1 LIKSLQKLVQLY
13 LLLQQQLRT
22 FSLKMQKLSPIEVNE
37 ICDEL
42 GENYPKSIEQV
53 HGGDIHNAW
62 RIEFSNKKL
71 FLKRNIR
78 NKKFLEFEKYCLQN
92 LRKYINQENL
102 VIPEVIAYKNI
113 KNIEILLIEW
123 IDMHNFDQKKLGK
136 GLGELHLKSAE
147 SNPKMFGFP
156 VEGFIGTT
164 DQKKG
169 LEDNWID
176 CFLNLRIIPQ
186 LLSLKSRILD
196 KEIINK
202 VKEKI
207 KSELLNHKPIN
218 SLVHGDLWSG
228 NAGID
233 KSGKGVIFD
242 PASWWADNEVDI
254 AMTKLFGGFRKEF
267 YEEYYRI
274 FPIKEGF
281 EKRIIIYNFYHILNH
296 ANMFGGGY
304 LKQVKDY
311 VKAILN
317 M

>member
-1 LIKSLQKLVQLY
+1 
-13 LLLQQQLRT
+13 
-22 FSLKMQKLSPIEVNE
+22 MQKLSPIEINE
-37 ICDEL
+37 ICEEL
-42 GENYPKSIEQV
+42 GETYPKSIEQV
-53 HGGDIHNAW
+53 HGGDIHSAW

-186 LLSLKSRILD
+186 LLILKSTILD

-218 SLVHGDLWSG
+218 ALVHGDLWSG
-228 NAGID
+228 NAGMD
-233 KSGKGVIFD
+233 KNGRGVIFD

-267 YEEYYRI
+267 YEEYHRI
-274 FPIKEGF
+274 FPIKNGF

>member
-1 LIKSLQKLVQLY
+1 
-13 LLLQQQLRT
+13 
-22 FSLKMQKLSPIEVNE
+22 MQKLSHIEINE
-37 ICDEL
+37 ICEEL
-42 GENYPKSIEQV
+42 GETYPKSIEEV
-53 HGGDIHNAW
+53 NGGDIHSAW
-62 RIEFSNKKL
+62 LIEFSNKKL

-92 LRKYINQENL
+92 LRKYINHENL

-218 SLVHGDLWSG
+218 ALVHGDLWSG
-228 NAGID
+228 NAGMD
-233 KSGKGVIFD
+233 KNGKGVIFD

-267 YEEYYRI
+267 YEEYHRI
-274 FPIKEGF
+274 FPIKKGF

>member
-1 LIKSLQKLVQLY
+1 
-13 LLLQQQLRT
+13 
-22 FSLKMQKLSPIEVNE
+22 MQKLSPIEINE
-37 ICDEL
+37 ICEEL
-42 GENYPKSIEQV
+42 GETYPKSIEQV

-62 RIEFSNKKL
+62 RIEFSSKKL

-78 NKKFLEFEKYCLQN
+78 NKKLLEFEKYCLQN

-186 LLSLKSRILD
+186 ILSLKSRILD

-202 VKEKI
+202 VKKKI
-207 KSELLNHKPIN
+207 QSELLNHKPIN
-218 SLVHGDLWSG
+218 ALVHGD
-228 NAGID
+228 
-233 KSGKGVIFD
+233 
-242 PASWWADNEVDI
+242 
-254 AMTKLFGGFRKEF
+254 
-267 YEEYYRI
+267 
-274 FPIKEGF
+274 
-281 EKRIIIYNFYHILNH
+281 
-296 ANMFGGGY
+296 
-304 LKQVKDY
+304 
-311 VKAILN
+311 
-317 M
+317 

>member
-1 LIKSLQKLVQLY
+1 MCIRDRY
-13 LLLQQQLRT
+13 
-22 FSLKMQKLSPIEVNE
+22 
-37 ICDEL
+37 
-42 GENYPKSIEQV
+42 
-53 HGGDIHNAW
+53 
-62 RIEFSNKKL
+62 
-71 FLKRNIR
+71 NI
-78 NKKFLEFEKYCLQN
+78 
-92 LRKYINQENL
+92 
-102 VIPEVIAYKNI
+102 
-113 KNIEILLIEW
+113 
-123 IDMHNFDQKKLGK
+123 DQKKLGK

-169 LEDNWID
+169 FEDNWID

-186 LLSLKSRILD
+186 LLFLKSTPLD
-196 KEIINK
+196 KETINK
-202 VKEKI
+202 VIEKI

-218 SLVHGDLWSG
+218 ALVHGDLWSG
-228 NAGID
+228 NAGMH
-233 KSGKGVIFD
+233 KNGKGVIFD

-254 AMTKLFGGFRKEF
+254 AMTKLFGGFSKEF
-267 YEEYYRI
+267 YEEYHKI
-274 FPIKEGF
+274 FPIKNGF

-304 LKQVKDY
+304 LKQVEEY

>member
-1 LIKSLQKLVQLY
+1 
-13 LLLQQQLRT
+13 
-22 FSLKMQKLSPIEVNE
+22 MQKLSPFEVNE
-37 ICDEL
+37 ICNEL
-42 GENYPKSIEQV
+42 GETYPKSIDRV
-53 HGGDIHNAW
+53 IGGDIHSAW
-62 RIEFSNKKL
+62 KIEFPNKKF

-186 LLSLKSRILD
+186 LSILKSNILD
-196 KEIINK
+196 KETINTIK
-202 VKEKI
+202 KKI
-207 KSELLNHKPIN
+207 KAELVNHEPIN

-228 NAGID
+228 NTGID
-233 KSGKGVIFD
+233 ENGKGVIFD

-254 AMTKLFGGFRKEF
+254 AMTKLFGGFGEEF
-267 YEEYYRI
+267 YEEYHKI
-274 FPIKEGF
+274 FPLKEGF

-296 ANMFGGGY
+296 ANMFGGSY
-304 LKQVKDY
+304 LSQVKNY
-311 VKAILN
+311 VKEIIN
-317 M
+317 F

>member
-1 LIKSLQKLVQLY
+1 
-13 LLLQQQLRT
+13 
-22 FSLKMQKLSPIEVNE
+22 MQKLSPIEINE
-37 ICDEL
+37 ICEEL
-42 GENYPKSIEQV
+42 GETYPKSIEQV
-53 HGGDIHNAW
+53 NGGDIHSAW

-78 NKKFLEFEKYCLQN
+78 NKKFLKFEQYCLQN
-92 LRKYINQENL
+92 LRKHINRENL

-113 KNIEILLIEW
+113 KNIEILLLEW

-147 SNPKMFGFP
+147 SYPKMFGFP
-156 VEGFIGTT
+156 VEGFIGTSN
-164 DQKKG
+164 QKKG

-186 LLSLKSRILD
+186 LLILKSTILD

-207 KSELLNHKPIN
+207 KSELMDHKPIN
-218 SLVHGDLWSG
+218 ALVHGDLWSG
-228 NAGID
+228 NAGMD

-267 YEEYYRI
+267 YEEYHRI
-274 FPIKEGF
+274 FPIKNGF

-304 LKQVKDY
+304 LKQVEDY
-311 VKAILN
+311 IKAILN

>member
-1 LIKSLQKLVQLY
+1 
-13 LLLQQQLRT
+13 
-22 FSLKMQKLSPIEVNE
+22 MQKLSPIEINE
-37 ICDEL
+37 ICEEL
-42 GENYPKSIEQV
+42 GETYPKSIEQV

-78 NKKFLEFEKYCLQN
+78 NEKFLEFEKYCLQH

-102 VIPEVIAYKNI
+102 VMPEVIAYKNI

-196 KEIINK
+196 EEIINK

-207 KSELLNHKPIN
+207 QSELLNHKPIN
-218 SLVHGDLWSG
+218 ALVHGDLWSG

-233 KSGKGVIFD
+233 KNGKGVIFD

-267 YEEYYRI
+267 YEEYHRI
-274 FPIKEGF
+274 FPIKNGF

-304 LKQVKDY
+304 LNQVEDY
-311 VKAILN
+311 VKAILK

>member
-1 LIKSLQKLVQLY
+1 
-13 LLLQQQLRT
+13 
-22 FSLKMQKLSPIEVNE
+22 MQKLSPIEINE
-37 ICDEL
+37 ICEEL
-42 GENYPKSIEQV
+42 GETYPKSIEQV
-53 HGGDIHNAW
+53 HGGDIHSAW

-113 KNIEILLIEW
+113 KNIEILLTEW

-136 GLGELHLKSAE
+136 GLAEMHLKSAE
-147 SNPKMFGFP
+147 SNPKMFGYP
-156 VEGFIGTT
+156 IDGFIGKT

-169 LEDNWID
+169 WENDWID

-186 LLSLKSRILD
+186 LLILKSTILD
-196 KEIINK
+196 KEIKKK

-207 KSELLNHKPIN
+207 KSELLKHKPIN
-218 SLVHGDLWSG
+218 ALVHGDLWSG
-228 NAGID
+228 NAGMD
-233 KSGKGVIFD
+233 KSGRGVIFD
-242 PASWWADNEVDI
+242 PASWWADHEVDI

-267 YEEYYRI
+267 YEEYHRV
-274 FPIKEGF
+274 FPIKKGF

-311 VKAILN
+311 VKEILN

>member
-1 LIKSLQKLVQLY
+1 
-13 LLLQQQLRT
+13 
-22 FSLKMQKLSPIEVNE
+22 M
-37 ICDEL
+37 
-42 GENYPKSIEQV
+42 
-53 HGGDIHNAW
+53 
-62 RIEFSNKKL
+62 
-71 FLKRNIR
+71 
-78 NKKFLEFEKYCLQN
+78 
-92 LRKYINQENL
+92 RKYINQENF

-113 KNIEILLIEW
+113 KNIEILLLEW
-123 IDMHNFDQKKLGK
+123 IDIQNFNQKNLGK
-136 GLGELHLKSAE
+136 GLGEMHLKSAE
-147 SNPKMFGFP
+147 SNPKKFGFP

-169 LEDNWID
+169 WEDNWID

-186 LLSLKSRILD
+186 LLILQSKILE
-196 KEIINK
+196 KETINQ

-218 SLVHGDLWSG
+218 VLVHGDLWSG

-233 KSGKGVIFD
+233 KNGKGVIFD

-267 YEEYYRI
+267 YEEYHKI
-274 FPIKEGF
+274 FPIKKGF

-304 LKQVKDY
+304 LKQVQYY
-311 VKAILN
+311 VKEILN

>member
-1 LIKSLQKLVQLY
+1 
-13 LLLQQQLRT
+13 
-22 FSLKMQKLSPIEVNE
+22 MQKLSPIEINE
-37 ICDEL
+37 ICEEL
-42 GENYPKSIEQV
+42 GETYPKSIEQV

-218 SLVHGDLWSG
+218 ALVHGDLWSG
-228 NAGID
+228 NAGMD
-233 KSGKGVIFD
+233 KNGKGVIFD

-267 YEEYYRI
+267 YEEYHRI
-274 FPIKEGF
+274 FPIKKGF

-311 VKAILN
+311 ILSIAFT
-317 M
+317 

>member
-1 LIKSLQKLVQLY
+1 
-13 LLLQQQLRT
+13 
-22 FSLKMQKLSPIEVNE
+22 MQKLSPIEINE
-37 ICDEL
+37 ICEEL
-42 GENYPKSIEQV
+42 GETYPKSIEQV

-62 RIEFSNKKL
+62 RIEFSNKNL

-186 LLSLKSRILD
+186 LLSLKSRIID

-207 KSELLNHKPIN
+207 QSELLNHKPIN
-218 SLVHGDLWSG
+218 ALVHGDLWSG

-233 KSGKGVIFD
+233 KNGKGVIFD

-267 YEEYYRI
+267 YEEYHRI
-274 FPIKEGF
+274 FPIKNGF

-304 LKQVKDY
+304 LKQVEDY

>member
-1 LIKSLQKLVQLY
+1 
-13 LLLQQQLRT
+13 
-22 FSLKMQKLSPIEVNE
+22 MQKLSPIEINE
-37 ICDEL
+37 ICEEL
-42 GENYPKSIEQV
+42 GETYPKSIEQV
-53 HGGDIHNAW
+53 HGGDIHSAW

-196 KEIINK
+196 EEIINK

-218 SLVHGDLWSG
+218 ALVHGDLWSG
-228 NAGID
+228 NAGMD
-233 KSGKGVIFD
+233 KNGKGVIFD

-267 YEEYYRI
+267 YEEYHKI
-274 FPIKEGF
+274 FPIKNGF

-304 LKQVKDY
+304 LNQVEDY

>member
-1 LIKSLQKLVQLY
+1 
-13 LLLQQQLRT
+13 
-22 FSLKMQKLSPIEVNE
+22 MQKLSSIEINE
-37 ICDEL
+37 ICEEL
-42 GENYPKSIEQV
+42 GETYPKSIKQV
-53 HGGDIHNAW
+53 HGGDIHSAW

-78 NKKFLEFEKYCLQN
+78 DKKFLEFEKYCLQN
-92 LRKYINQENL
+92 LRKYINRENL

-113 KNIEILLIEW
+113 KNIEILLLQW
-123 IDMHNFDQKKLGK
+123 TDMHNFDQKKLGK

-164 DQKKG
+164 DQKRG

-186 LLSLKSRILD
+186 LLILESTIFN

-218 SLVHGDLWSG
+218 VLVHGDLWSG
-228 NAGID
+228 NTGTD

-267 YEEYYRI
+267 YEEYHRI
-274 FPIKEGF
+274 FPIKKGF
-281 EKRIIIYNFYHILNH
+281 ENRIIIYNFYHILNH

-304 LKQVKDY
+304 LKQVEDY
-311 VKAILN
+311 VKTILD

>member
-1 LIKSLQKLVQLY
+1 
-13 LLLQQQLRT
+13 
-22 FSLKMQKLSPIEVNE
+22 MQKLSPIEINE
-37 ICDEL
+37 ICEEL
-42 GENYPKSIEQV
+42 GETYPKSIEQV

-196 KEIINK
+196 EEIINK

-218 SLVHGDLWSG
+218 ALVHGDLWSG
-228 NAGID
+228 NAGTD

-267 YEEYYRI
+267 YEEYHKI
-274 FPIKEGF
+274 FPIKNGF

-304 LKQVKDY
+304 LNQVEDY

>member
-1 LIKSLQKLVQLY
+1 
-13 LLLQQQLRT
+13 
-22 FSLKMQKLSPIEVNE
+22 MQKLSPIEINE
-37 ICDEL
+37 ICEEL
-42 GENYPKSIEQV
+42 GETYPKSIEQV

-147 SNPKMFGFP
+147 SNPEMFGFP

-218 SLVHGDLWSG
+218 ALVHGDLWSG

-233 KSGKGVIFD
+233 KNGKGVIFD

-267 YEEYYRI
+267 YEEYHRI
-274 FPIKEGF
+274 FPIKKGF

-304 LKQVKDY
+304 LNQVEDY

>member
-1 LIKSLQKLVQLY
+1 
-13 LLLQQQLRT
+13 
-22 FSLKMQKLSPIEVNE
+22 MQKLSPIEINE
-37 ICDEL
+37 ICEEL
-42 GENYPKSIEQV
+42 GETYPKSIEQV

-186 LLSLKSRILD
+186 LLSLQLRILD

-218 SLVHGDLWSG
+218 ALVHGDLWSG
-228 NAGID
+228 NAGMD
-233 KSGKGVIFD
+233 KNGKGVIFD

-267 YEEYYRI
+267 YEEYHRI
-274 FPIKEGF
+274 FPLKNGF

-304 LKQVKDY
+304 LNQVEDY

>member
-1 LIKSLQKLVQLY
+1 
-13 LLLQQQLRT
+13 
-22 FSLKMQKLSPIEVNE
+22 MQKLSPIEVNE

-42 GENYPKSIEQV
+42 GETYPKSIEQV
-53 HGGDIHNAW
+53 HGGDIHSAW
-62 RIEFSNKKL
+62 QIEFSNRKL
-71 FLKRNIR
+71 FLKKNIR

-136 GLGELHLKSAE
+136 GLGEMHLKSAE
-147 SNPKMFGFP
+147 SNPKMFGYP
-156 VEGFIGTT
+156 IEGFIGTT

-169 LEDNWID
+169 WENNWID

-186 LLSLKSRILD
+186 LLILKSTFID
-196 KEIINK
+196 KKTINI
-202 VKEKI
+202 VQEKI

-218 SLVHGDLWSG
+218 ALVHGDLWSG
-228 NAGID
+228 NVGIE
-233 KSGKGVIFD
+233 KSGKGIIYD

-254 AMTKLFGGFRKEF
+254 AMTKLFGGFGEEF
-267 YEEYYRI
+267 YDEYHKI
-274 FPIKEGF
+274 FPIKKGF

-296 ANMFGGGY
+296 ANMFGGAY
-304 LKQVKDY
+304 FNQVTDY

>member
-1 LIKSLQKLVQLY
+1 
-13 LLLQQQLRT
+13 
-22 FSLKMQKLSPIEVNE
+22 MQKLSPIEINE
-37 ICDEL
+37 ICEEL
-42 GENYPKSIEQV
+42 GETYPKSIEQV

-92 LRKYINQENL
+92 LRKYLNQENL

-186 LLSLKSRILD
+186 LLSLKSRTID

-218 SLVHGDLWSG
+218 ALVHGDLWSG
-228 NAGID
+228 NAGMD
-233 KSGKGVIFD
+233 KNGKGVIFD

-267 YEEYYRI
+267 YEEYHRI
-274 FPIKEGF
+274 FPKKNGF

-304 LKQVKDY
+304 LNQVEDY

>member
-1 LIKSLQKLVQLY
+1 
-13 LLLQQQLRT
+13 
-22 FSLKMQKLSPIEVNE
+22 MQKLSPIEINE
-37 ICDEL
+37 ICEEL
-42 GENYPKSIEQV
+42 GETYPKSIEQV
-53 HGGDIHNAW
+53 HGGDIHSAW

-218 SLVHGDLWSG
+218 ALVHGDLWSG

-233 KSGKGVIFD
+233 KNGKGVIFD

-267 YEEYYRI
+267 YEEYHRI
-274 FPIKEGF
+274 FPIKNGF

-304 LKQVKDY
+304 LNQVEDY

>member
-1 LIKSLQKLVQLY
+1 
-13 LLLQQQLRT
+13 
-22 FSLKMQKLSPIEVNE
+22 MQKLSPIEINE
-37 ICDEL
+37 ICEEL
-42 GENYPKSIEQV
+42 GETYPKSIEQV

-102 VIPEVIAYKNI
+102 IIPEVIAYKNI

-176 CFLNLRIIPQ
+176 CFLNLRIMPQ
-186 LLSLKSRILD
+186 LLILKSTNLD
-196 KEIINK
+196 KEIISK

-218 SLVHGDLWSG
+218 ALIHGDLWSG
-228 NAGID
+228 NAGMD

-242 PASWWADNEVDI
+242 PASWWADSEVDI

-267 YEEYYRI
+267 YEEYHRI
-274 FPIKEGF
+274 FPIKNGF

-304 LKQVKDY
+304 INQVQDY

>member
-1 LIKSLQKLVQLY
+1 
-13 LLLQQQLRT
+13 
-22 FSLKMQKLSPIEVNE
+22 MQKLSPIEINE
-37 ICDEL
+37 ICEEL
-42 GENYPKSIEQV
+42 GETYPKSIEQV

-92 LRKYINQENL
+92 LRKYMNQENL
-102 VIPEVIAYKNI
+102 VIPEVITYKNI

-176 CFLNLRIIPQ
+176 CFLKLRIIPQ
-186 LLSLKSRILD
+186 LLSLKLRILD

-207 KSELLNHKPIN
+207 QSELLNHKPIN
-218 SLVHGDLWSG
+218 ALVHGDLWSG
-228 NAGID
+228 NAGMD
-233 KSGKGVIFD
+233 KNGKGVIFD

-267 YEEYYRI
+267 YEEYHRI
-274 FPIKEGF
+274 FPIKNGF

-304 LKQVKDY
+304 LQQVKDY
-311 VKAILN
+311 VKAIIN

>member
-1 LIKSLQKLVQLY
+1 
-13 LLLQQQLRT
+13 
-22 FSLKMQKLSPIEVNE
+22 MQKLSPIEINE
-37 ICDEL
+37 ICEEL
-42 GENYPKSIEQV
+42 GETYPKSIEQV

-218 SLVHGDLWSG
+218 ALVHGDLWSG
-228 NAGID
+228 NAGMD
-233 KSGKGVIFD
+233 KNGRGVIFD

-267 YEEYYRI
+267 YEEYHRI
-274 FPIKEGF
+274 FPIKNGF

-311 VKAILN
+311 VKVILN

>member
-1 LIKSLQKLVQLY
+1 
-13 LLLQQQLRT
+13 
-22 FSLKMQKLSPIEVNE
+22 MQKLSPIEINE

-42 GENYPKSIEQV
+42 GETYPKSIEQV

-186 LLSLKSRILD
+186 LLILKPTTLD

-207 KSELLNHKPIN
+207 KTELLNHEPIN
-218 SLVHGDLWSG
+218 ALVHGDLWSG
-228 NAGID
+228 NAGMD

-267 YEEYYRI
+267 YEEYHRI
-274 FPIKEGF
+274 FPIKNGF

-304 LKQVKDY
+304 LKQVEDY